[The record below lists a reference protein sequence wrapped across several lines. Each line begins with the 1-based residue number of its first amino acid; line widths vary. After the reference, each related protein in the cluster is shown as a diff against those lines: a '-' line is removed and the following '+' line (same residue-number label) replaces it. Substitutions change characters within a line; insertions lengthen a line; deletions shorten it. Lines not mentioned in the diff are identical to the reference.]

1 MSDQA
6 RSEAVRGKRAGAATR
21 AAIGIVLLTGLLL
34 FPALL
39 IGQERG
45 EAAGAKLLKT
55 DSDAP
60 YVHRLT
66 LYDHAGKAIDPRDPE
81 APPYSPKM
89 TCGKCHAYGE
99 IACGWHFS
107 AGKPEVHA
115 GRPGE
120 PWILADA
127 RLGVQIPI
135 SGRGWPGTFTP
146 AQAGLTAWQFTLLFG
161 RHLAGGGLSEP
172 DLSAR
177 PAATTPAGGEVVLP
191 PTDVEK
197 KRWAISGAFEIDC
210 MVCHATL
217 ASGYDA
223 GEIERQVERQNFRW
237 IPTAALGLGIVRGDA
252 RSVSNEYDPDFPPPP
267 DRPDLTPPK
276 LLYDKSRF
284 DADNRV
290 LFEISREPVN
300 ERCLFCH
307 TTRHVG
313 EGAAAGWQKSP
324 DVHMAAGMRCADC
337 HSHGIDHA
345 MNRGYSVEASP
356 AAEGGGADALTCRGC
371 HLGDAASLGGRG
383 GAPAP
388 QHAGIPPLHFEK
400 LACTACHSGPW
411 PDASLMNVQTS
422 TAHALGISTKER
434 REDALP
440 HILEPVFVAAG
451 GFRTVEGR
459 TSGELTPS
467 RLVWPAYWASRS
479 ARGVSLLSTEFV
491 TKNAARTLP
500 KRAGHSYE
508 QVSDALTDEQIAAAL
523 TALKAKV
530 GEGADPIYVRAG
542 VVHALGPEGGLT
554 RTGENGAGAYFWPLA
569 HAVRPAQQSLGVRG
583 CTDCHAGDS
592 AIFFGSTATRSAFA
606 ASQPAVAMHEFHGYD
621 PTLATAWAAV
631 FRSRDLGKWVLAVV
645 CSVLALALLRW
656 AAESLAPRSRGIG
669 DVTDDRPGGRSLPA
683 QGNPAAWDG
692 AVRRVIAVVAAAA
705 AVIQGATSLLPAK
718 FEGWPLLAHSAVVPI
733 FMLSVG
739 AWGVL
744 WARSTSRR
752 GVREWLT
759 WCTLFAGLGLMTVM
773 LLAMLPLFGTGAM
786 RDLLA
791 WHERFGIAMLVGLG
805 LVAVVSIAG
814 RRAPAKK
821 G

>member
-1 MSDQA
+1 
-6 RSEAVRGKRAGAATR
+6 
-21 AAIGIVLLTGLLL
+21 
-34 FPALL
+34 
-39 IGQERG
+39 
-45 EAAGAKLLKT
+45 
-55 DSDAP
+55 
-60 YVHRLT
+60 
-66 LYDHAGKAIDPRDPE
+66 
-81 APPYSPKM
+81 
-89 TCGKCHAYGE
+89 HAYGE

-107 AGKPEVHA
+107 AGKPDVHA

-135 SGRGWPGTFTP
+135 SARGWAGTFTP

-161 RHLAGGGLSEP
+161 RHLAGGGLSDP
-172 DLSAR
+172 DISAK
-177 PAATTPAGGEVVLP
+177 PAATGPAGGDAVLP
-191 PTDVEK
+191 PTDTEK
-197 KRWAISGAFEIDC
+197 KRWAISGALEIDC

-237 IPTAALGLGIVRGDA
+237 SPTAALGLGTVRGDA
-252 RSVSNEYDPDFPPPP
+252 RSVSNDYDPDFPPPP

-276 LLYDKSRF
+276 LLYDKTRF

-290 LFEISREPVN
+290 LFDISREPVN

-313 EGAAAGWQKSP
+313 AGAAAGWQKPP

-337 HSHGIDHA
+337 HSHGIDHV
-345 MNRGYSVEASP
+345 MNRGF
-356 AAEGGGADALTCRGC
+356 AAEPPRTANGGEANALTCRGC
-371 HLGDAASLGGRG
+371 HLGAAESLGGRG
-383 GAPAP
+383 GAPEP
-388 QHAGIPPLHFEK
+388 RHAGIPPLHFEK

-411 PDASLMNVQTS
+411 PDASLMSVQTS

-451 GFRTVEGR
+451 GFRTIEGR

-467 RLVWPAYWASRS
+467 RLVWPAYWARRS
-479 ARGVSLLSTEFV
+479 ASGVSLLSPEFV
-491 TKNAARTLP
+491 TKNAGRALP
-500 KRAGHSYE
+500 KRPGHSYE
-508 QVSDALTDEQIAAAL
+508 QASDALTDEQITAAL
-523 TALKAKV
+523 TGLKGKV
-530 GEGADPIYVRAG
+530 GEGGEPIYVRAG

-592 AIFFGSTATRSAFA
+592 AIFFGTSAAKSAFA

-621 PTLATAWAAV
+621 TTLATAWATV
-631 FRSRDLGKWVLAVV
+631 FKSRDLGKWVLAVV
-645 CSVLALALLRW
+645 CGVLALALLRW
-656 AAESLAPRSRGIG
+656 AAESLSPRSGGTG
-669 DVTDDRPGGRSLPA
+669 DGSGS
-683 QGNPAAWDG
+683 GEEGPAAGSAAARSG
-692 AVRRVIAVVAAAA
+692 AVRRVIAIVAAVAAAF
-705 AVIQGATSLLPAK
+705 QGATSLLPAE
-718 FEGWPLLAHSAVVPI
+718 FEGWLLLAHSAAVPV
-733 FMLSVG
+733 FLVAVG
-739 AWGVL
+739 AWGVV
-744 WARSTSRR
+744 WARSTTRR